1 MTVPGDTMT
10 ETAARGSCLYHARVM
25 HKRLRPFVH
34 RFDYRVFT
42 LLLDIDELPD
52 LDRRL
57 RGFSYNRANLLSFWD
72 RDHGPRDG
80 TPLRPWIE
88 GHLARAG
95 IDIAGGPVRLL
106 CFPRLL
112 GYVFNPLSIWF
123 CNHPTQGLQA
133 ILYEVRNT
141 FGESHSY
148 LIPVAADQ
156 RDGRPIVQACD
167 KRFYV
172 SPFIEMESDYRFRLR
187 EPDERLSVLI
197 RQAVRE
203 GEILLATMTGRRVP
217 LTATSLLRAAIAFPL
232 MTQKVIVAIHWQA
245 LRLWLKG
252 ARPVPRPKQSEP
264 EPLEQR
270 PAAWEAAE

>member
-1 MTVPGDTMT
+1 MTVPADIMATV
-10 ETAARGSCLYHARVM
+10 ERGSCLYHARVM

-88 GHLARAG
+88 GHLAHAG

-123 CNHPTQGLQA
+123 CSHPTQGLQA

-197 RQAVRE
+197 RQAVRD

-264 EPLEQR
+264 EPIEQR